1 MVWKETA
8 GGMFVNGEG
17 KPTAEKLKRS
27 PSQSVWHVSFA
38 SLECFNEITGLPS
51 PEKLEVYGSDFSVFA
66 ESVAVYGVNAEQ
78 ARITWNGSIE
88 ELEQSCKRE
97 TRRKCEEIF
106 ERNET
111 RVPVAIVG
119 TIGALIVGIGTPLV
133 CSSWSDNAP
142 FSARKMEN
150 IERLRGRGLG
160 LTVMLSVGAVA
171 AGGLALAGYKESNAV
186 QKRATAFQNNL
197 RAIYDSSNREK

>member
-78 ARITWNGSIE
+78 ARSTWNGSIAA
-88 ELEQSCKRE
+88 LEQSCKRE

-133 CSSWSDNAP
+133 CSSLSDNSR
-142 FSARKMEN
+142 FSANTMS
-150 IERLRGRGLG
+150 IERLRYLGLG
-160 LTVMLSVGAVA
+160 LTVMLSAGAVA

-186 QKRATAFQNNL
+186 QKRAAALQNNL
-197 RAIYDSSNREK
+197 RAIYDSSNHGK